1 MNNRKALPRPNRGEI
16 WQLDWSPGR
25 GSEQTGV
32 RPALIIQN
40 DPGNHSPF
48 YPNTIVV
55 SISSRGRDIPFHVF
69 IPRSET
75 NGLKVD
81 FYVKCEQVQTVSKAR
96 LLGAPWGR
104 LTDDEMA
111 QVGEAL
117 KLSLALDR

>member
-1 MNNRKALPRPNRGEI
+1 MRKRRMWSIFFPRSSRFWTVNDPRGLPTPNRGEI

-40 DPGNHSPF
+40 NPGNHSPV

-55 SISSRGRDIPFHVF
+55 SISTKGRAIPFHIFV
-69 IPRSET
+69 PRSAA
-75 NGLKVD
+75 NGLKAD
-81 FYVKCEQVQTVSKAR
+81 SFVKCEQVQTVSKTR

-104 LTDDEMA
+104 LP
-111 QVGEAL
+111 
-117 KLSLALDR
+117 

>member
-1 MNNRKALPRPNRGEI
+1 MSNPEAPPRPNRGEI

-32 RPALIIQN
+32 RPALIVQN
-40 DPGNHSPF
+40 DPGNHSPI

-55 SISSRGRDIPFHVF
+55 SISSKGRNIPFHVF
-69 IPRSET
+69 IPRSQA

-81 FYVKCEQVQTVSKAR
+81 SYVKCEQVQTVSKTR

-104 LTDDEMA
+104 LTDAEMA
-111 QVGEAL
+111 EVGEAL
-117 KLSLALDR
+117 KLSLALR